1 MSTHF
6 NVGISG
12 AGTIGRIHAEALRT
26 IDTASLVAVAEPRA
40 DAGKAF
46 AEEFGCAHYDS
57 VADMLSHDS
66 LDVVIIA
73 TPSGMHPDQAVL
85 AAQAGKHIITEKPM
99 AITKE
104 GLDGMIAAAS
114 DAGVHLAVIFQNRL
128 STDVLTVKR
137 AIEQGALGTPVLA
150 NGAMYWHRTDEY
162 YAANGGWRGTWSLD
176 GGGAL
181 MNQAIHTVDLLQWLM
196 GGVRSISAHTATL
209 THQIETED
217 VASATFVFANGA
229 LGSIT
234 ATTSA
239 QQDYPVRVEIVGTW
253 GRVTLENNAITLWD
267 VATARE
273 DIQLTDDDHRL
284 ADGWQPGEP
293 FGAGHGR
300 QLRSIFDAIASGD
313 TPYVPGTE
321 ARAAVDCILSIYEAA
336 RSGASVEG
344 EGVAHPAG

>member
-26 IDTASLVAVAEPRA
+26 IDSVSLVAVAEPRH

-46 AEEFGCAHYDS
+46 AEEFGGTHYES
-57 VADMLSHDS
+57 VADMLSHDG

-73 TPSGMHPDQAVL
+73 TPSGMHPEQAIL

-104 GLDGMIAAAS
+104 GLNGMIDAAS

-128 STDVLTVKR
+128 SIDVLTVKR
-137 AIEQGALGTPVLA
+137 AIEQGALGTPILA
-150 NGAMYWHRTDEY
+150 NGAMYWHRTDDY

-196 GGVRSISAHTATL
+196 GGVRSIAAHTGTL
-209 THQIETED
+209 THEIETED
-217 VASATFVFANGA
+217 VASASFVFANGA

-239 QQDYPVRVEIVGTW
+239 EKDYPVRVEIVGTQ

-267 VATARE
+267 VATPRE
-273 DIQLTDDDHRL
+273 DIRLTPEDHRL
-284 ADGWQPGEP
+284 TDGWQPGEP
-293 FGAGHGR
+293 FGAGHAR
-300 QLRSIFDAIASGD
+300 QLRAIFESIAAGN
-313 TPYVPGTE
+313 TPYVPGPE
-321 ARAAVDCILSIYEAA
+321 ARAAVDCILAIYEAA
-336 RSGASVEG
+336 QTGKTVSPEAI
-344 EGVAHPAG
+344 ALPAR